1 MKDKIYNGDIK
12 SIITEMVM
20 KSPLDLLFKKGIL
33 LRERHLNVLLK
44 DLKFLVRPKVK
55 VMEDYIAFNGIYNHP
70 LFMLIFNQKVFLSE
84 LISDKTIR
92 LHMTNDNLNKHNNSI
107 KINLSNMNELIRFLD
122 IQKNVNILNELTL
135 DNINIKSGSISLSST
150 DKIDIAIKEDFIN
163 HIIEEE
169 LTGKFGIKMLH
180 IRLEDGYINA
190 TGTIVLPEFEVSF
203 NKNIRVID
211 VDLYHNKY
219 IEIEFDE
226 QNFVHDKVAIA
237 IHIDRIKGINKAMD
251 NQLYKQL
258 IDKIL
263 FHKNI
268 HMKIDKEEE
277 GIIFTHK

>member
-1 MKDKIYNGDIK
+1 MKDEIYNGDIK
-12 SIITEMVM
+12 SIVTEMVM

-33 LRERHLNVLLK
+33 LRERHLNALLR

-55 VMEDYIAFNGIYNHP
+55 VMDGYLAFSGIYDYP
-70 LFMLIFNQKVFLSE
+70 LFMLIFNQKVFINE
-84 LISDKTIR
+84 LISEKTMR
-92 LHMTNDNLNKHNNSI
+92 LHMTNDNLNNKNSM
-107 KINLSNMNELIRFLD
+107 KINLSKMNGLNKFID
-122 IQKNVNILNELTL
+122 IQKNINILNELTL
-135 DNINIKSGSISLSST
+135 DRINIKCGYISLSSA

-180 IRLEDGYINA
+180 IRLEEGCINA
-190 TGTIVLPEFEVSF
+190 TGTIVLPEIEISF
-203 NKNIRVID
+203 NKNMRVINL
-211 VDLYHNKY
+211 DLYNDQF

-226 QNFVHDKVAIA
+226 QNLVHDKVAGA

-268 HMKIDKEEE
+268 HIKIDKEQE
-277 GIIFTHK
+277 GILVSHK